1 MTNNCSKFLNT
12 YLCIYLKT
20 SHSYDTSQTEKLVT
34 QLSKSC
40 GMLCK
45 LKHYTNTIVLKS
57 VCFAIFHSY
66 SSYSILDW
74 GRANRTTLLH
84 RCTRGKF
91 LGDANIF
98 CPNLIL
104 LLKSNINSNLNV
116 KTKMYH
122 CKQIRVSTCQITNR
136 QMLVTN
142 QFVRESQ
149 SCNSSCTN

>member
-1 MTNNCSKFLNT
+1 MKT
-12 YLCIYLKT
+12 YSYIYLKT
-20 SHSYDTSQTEKLVT
+20 SHSYDTPQTEKLVT

-45 LKHYTNTIVLKS
+45 LKHYTSTIVFKS

-74 GRANRTTLLH
+74 GSANGTTLIH

-91 LGDANIF
+91 LGDAKSF

-104 LLKSNINSNLNV
+104 LLKNNTNSKLNV

-122 CKQIRVSTCQITNR
+122 CKQIKVSACQITNC
-136 QMLVTN
+136 QMFVTN